1 MRSMPIQKMPFCDM
15 CEEVPAEMTLPSEKE
30 GEVLHICGSCL
41 HSAFKEFFGGDA
53 DEVVV
58 Q

>member
-1 MRSMPIQKMPFCDM
+1 MPIQKMPFCDM
-15 CEEVPAEMTLPSEKE
+15 CEEVPAEMTLPAEKD